1 MYRGPR
7 PRGKGFQD
15 LTRERLKMSE
25 PKAKPGRRK
34 GPPGRN
40 KIAAAHKELAALTP
54 EQRKGL
60 HYNGIGPGDSYVGT
74 WVLLNFY
81 RRKLTHTLKALTN
94 EKTSPAARLEH
105 NEIQRWCLDHI
116 EGLYKMLLPHEKARL
131 QSITL
136 TGDPST
142 PVYHEV
148 DLKGLP
154 TEDLKALATE
164 RHRGR

>member
-1 MYRGPR
+1 VCR
-7 PRGKGFQD
+7 
-15 LTRERLKMSE
+15 S
-25 PKAKPGRRK
+25 PGRLATSAVDA
-34 GPPGRN
+34 PGSSVPS
-40 KIAAAHKELAALTP
+40 IPAAALAP

-81 RRKLTHTLKALTN
+81 RRKLTDTLKALTN
-94 EKTSPAARLEH
+94 EKTTPEVRREHLET
-105 NEIQRWCLDHI
+105 QRWCLDHI

-136 TGDPST
+136 TGDPSS

-154 TEDLKALATE
+154 TEDLKALARILPKLGGAAAEPVPAKPTG
-164 RHRGR
+164 GRKHL